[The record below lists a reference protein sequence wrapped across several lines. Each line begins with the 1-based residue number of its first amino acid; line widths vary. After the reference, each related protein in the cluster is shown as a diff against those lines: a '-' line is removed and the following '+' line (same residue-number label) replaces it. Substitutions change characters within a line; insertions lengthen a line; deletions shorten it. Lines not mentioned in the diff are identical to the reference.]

1 MRTCAGR
8 NAKGA
13 PCRAPENLVDE
24 ETGFCPSHAP
34 STGMA
39 VRVVE
44 AQAAE
49 LDGERYEGYCQLKPG
64 PARLRG

>member
-8 NAKGA
+8 NAKAA

-49 LDGERYEGYCQLKPG
+49 LDGERYEELGSLPS
-64 PARLRG
+64 